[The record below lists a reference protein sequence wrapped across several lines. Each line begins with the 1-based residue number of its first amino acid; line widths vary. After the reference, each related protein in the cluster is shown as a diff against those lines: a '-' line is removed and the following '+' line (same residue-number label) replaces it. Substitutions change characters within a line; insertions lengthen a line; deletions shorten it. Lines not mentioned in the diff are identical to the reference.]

1 MDLHGI
7 VTLPVI
13 PLRGV
18 AVLPNEV
25 MHCDIGRKK
34 TLSAMEQAL
43 SDEGYALFVSQ
54 KNAKIVDVTPE
65 DLYTV
70 GTVCRIRQVFRI
82 QNDTVHL
89 LVTGAARARIVSV
102 ISENPHYTAQVEIV
116 EDVEPDEYTAEA
128 LRRRLSEGFSE
139 HANQRDRL
147 TQEQKDA
154 VLSQSTLSELT
165 DAVAQNIVSKLED
178 KQKLIEETDLVSR
191 AASLLGILENELM
204 VMQVDRRIAGKIKA
218 AVERNQKEF
227 VLREQLKAVQ
237 EELGEGEDDVLE
249 GYRARAEQKMLP
261 PEVRKALNKQFDR
274 FASLPAGSH
283 EAPMTQAYIELIL
296 DLPWMEE
303 TTDNLDLTHARQVL
317 DRDHFGMDK
326 VKTRIIETLAVQR
339 LTNNPQGQ
347 ILCLVGPPGV
357 GKTSIVRGIA
367 EAMGRKFVRMSLG
380 GVHDEAEIRGHR
392 RTYIGAQPGRVIEA
406 MRKAGSINPV
416 LLFDEIDKLGSDMR
430 GDPSSAMLEVLDS
443 AQNFSFTD
451 HFLELPY
458 DMSRAMMITTANDA
472 SSIPRPLLD
481 RMELIEVPSY
491 LFDEK
496 MEIARRHLLPKQLEK
511 HGLKKTNLRVP
522 DAALSTLIGGYT
534 REAGVRELE
543 RVLASVCRKAAC
555 EMADGKTRIT
565 LTDARITEWLGPQKF
580 KKAEPLRP
588 DTVGVV
594 TGLAWTSVGG
604 ETLEVESAA
613 VPGKGVLQLTG
624 QLGDV
629 MQESAKAAM
638 TYVRANTTRFGIDPS
653 FLETLDLHI
662 HVPEGA
668 VPKDGPS
675 AGVAMATALVSA
687 LTGIPVKSSVAMTGE
702 VTLRGRVL
710 PIGGLRE
717 KLLAAVRA
725 GVDCVVLPK
734 ANREDLFDVPAD
746 IKGALKINYAETV
759 DDVLNVALTMHPHE
773 AEPRLSLPGLDI
785 THEAVR
791 H

>member
-1 MDLHGI
+1 M
-7 VTLPVI
+7 
-13 PLRGV
+13 R
-18 AVLPNEV
+18 
-25 MHCDIGRKK
+25 K
-34 TLSAMEQAL
+34 TL
-43 SDEGYALFVSQ
+43 
-54 KNAKIVDVTPE
+54 
-65 DLYTV
+65 
-70 GTVCRIRQVFRI
+70 
-82 QNDTVHL
+82 
-89 LVTGAARARIVSV
+89 
-102 ISENPHYTAQVEIV
+102 
-116 EDVEPDEYTAEA
+116 
-128 LRRRLSEGFSE
+128 
-139 HANQRDRL
+139 
-147 TQEQKDA
+147 
-154 VLSQSTLSELT
+154 
-165 DAVAQNIVSKLED
+165 D
-178 KQKLIEETDLVSR
+178 KQL
-191 AASLLGILENELM
+191 
-204 VMQVDRRIAGKIKA
+204 DR
-218 AVERNQKEF
+218 
-227 VLREQLKAVQ
+227 
-237 EELGEGEDDVLE
+237 
-249 GYRARAEQKMLP
+249 Y
-261 PEVRKALNKQFDR
+261 
-274 FASLPAGSH
+274 ASLPSGSH
-283 EAPMTQAYIELIL
+283 EAPMAQAYIELIL
-296 DLPWMEE
+296 DLPWTEE
-303 TTDNLDLTHARQVL
+303 TVDNLDLAHARQVL

-406 MRKAGSINPV
+406 MRKSGSINPV
-416 LLFDEIDKLGSDMR
+416 LLFDEIDKLGKDMR

-458 DMSRAMMITTANDA
+458 DLSRAMMITTANDA

-496 MEIARRHLLPKQLEK
+496 LEIARCHLLPKQMEK
-511 HGLKKTNLRVP
+511 HGLKKTNLRIP
-522 DAALSTLIGGYT
+522 DEALAILIGGYT

-543 RVLASVCRKAAC
+543 RVIAAVCRKAAC
-555 EMADGKTRIT
+555 ELAEGKTRIT
-565 LTDARITEWLGPQKF
+565 LTESRITEWLGPQKF
-580 KKAEPLRP
+580 KKSEPLRP

-613 VPGKGVLQLTG
+613 VPGKGILQLTG

-638 TYVRANTTRFGIDPS
+638 TYVRANTARFGIDPA
-653 FLETLDLHI
+653 FLETLDVHI

-687 LTGIPVKSSVAMTGE
+687 LTGIPVKSTVAMTGE

-725 GVDCVVLPK
+725 GVDRVVLPK
-734 ANREDLFDVPAD
+734 ANREDLYDVPAD
-746 IKGALKINYAETV
+746 IKGALKIDYAETV
-759 DDVLNVALTMHPHE
+759 DDVLNVALTMHPHGK
-773 AEPRLSLPGLDI
+773 EPMLNLPGLEI

>member
-13 PLRGV
+13 PLRGI

-43 SDEGYALFVSQ
+43 SDEGYAFFVAQ
-54 KNAKIVDVTPE
+54 KNAKVVDVTPD
-65 DLYTV
+65 DLYSV
-70 GTVCRIRQVFRI
+70 GTICRIRQVFRI
-82 QNDTVHL
+82 QNETVHL
-89 LVTGAARARIVSV
+89 LVTGFARAKISAV
-102 ISENPHYTAQVEIV
+102 ISENPHYTVQLEVL
-116 EDVEPDEYTAEA
+116 EDTEPDEYTAEA
-128 LRRRLSEGFSE
+128 LRRRLSEGFIE
-139 HANQRDRL
+139 HAGQRDRL
-147 TQEQKDA
+147 TQDQKDA
-154 VLSQSTLSELT
+154 VLAQPTLSELT
-165 DAVAQNIVSKLED
+165 DAIAQHVVGKLED
-178 KQKLIEETDLVSR
+178 KQKLIEQADLVSR
-191 AASLLGILENELM
+191 AASLLGIIENELM

-237 EELGEGEDDVLE
+237 EELGEGDNDILDE
-249 GYRARAEQKMLP
+249 YRSRAEKKDLP
-261 PEVRKALNKQFDR
+261 PEARKVLNKQLDR
-274 FASLPAGSH
+274 FASLPSGSH
-283 EAPMTQAYIELIL
+283 ETPMAQAYIELIL
-296 DLPWMEE
+296 DLPWTEE
-303 TTDNLDLTHARQVL
+303 TDDNLDLTHARQIL
-317 DRDHFGMDK
+317 DRDHFGMEK

-406 MRKAGSINPV
+406 MRKSGSVNPI
-416 LLFDEIDKLGSDMR
+416 LLFDEIDKLGKDMR
-430 GDPSSAMLEVLDS
+430 GDPSSAMLEVLDG
-443 AQNFSFTD
+443 AQNFAFVD

-458 DMSRAMMITTANDA
+458 NLSRAMMITTANDA
-472 SSIPRPLLD
+472 GSIPRPLFD
-481 RMELIEVPSY
+481 RMEIIEVPSY

-496 MEIARRHLLPKQLEK
+496 IEIARRHLAPKQLEK
-511 HGLKKTNLRVP
+511 HGLKKSNLRIS
-522 DAALSTLIGGYT
+522 DTALGILIGGYT

-543 RVLASVCRKAAC
+543 RVIASVCRKAAC
-555 EMADGKTRIT
+555 EIAEGKQRLSLTETRIT
-565 LTDARITEWLGPQKF
+565 DWLGPQKY
-580 KKAEPLRP
+580 KKTEPLRP

-638 TYVRANTTRFGIDPS
+638 TYVRANSARFGIDS
-653 FLETLDLHI
+653 AFLETLDVHI

-687 LTGIPVKSSVAMTGE
+687 FTGIPVKSTVAMTGE

-725 GVDCVVLPK
+725 GVVSVVLPK
-734 ANREDLFDVPAD
+734 ANREDLFDVPVD
-746 IKGALKINYAETV
+746 VKSALKIEYAETV
-759 DDVLNVALTMHPHE
+759 DDVLSVALTMHPHGN
-773 AEPRLSLPGLDI
+773 EPRLNLPGLDM

>member
-13 PLRGV
+13 PLRGI
-18 AVLPNEV
+18 AVLPGEV

-43 SDEGYALFVSQ
+43 SEEGYALFVAQ

-65 DLYTV
+65 DLYAV
-70 GTVCRIRQVFRI
+70 GTICRIRQVFRI

-89 LVTGAARARIVSV
+89 LVTGAVRARIVGM
-102 ISENPHYTAQVEIV
+102 ISENPHYTAQVEVI
-116 EDVEPDEYTAEA
+116 EDAEPDEYTVEA
-128 LRRRLSEGFSE
+128 LRRRLGEGFTE

-147 TQEQKDA
+147 TQDQKDA
-154 VLSQSTLSELT
+154 VLAQSTLSELT
-165 DAVAQNIVSKLED
+165 DAIAQHVVSKLED
-178 KQKLIEETDLVSR
+178 KQKLIEETDLVAR
-191 AASLLGILENELM
+191 AAGLLGVIENELM

-249 GYRARAEQKMLP
+249 EYRARAEKKALP
-261 PEVRKALNKQFDR
+261 AEVRKALNKQLDR
-274 FASLPAGSH
+274 FAGLPNGSH
-283 EAPMTQAYIELIL
+283 EAPMAQAYIELIL
-296 DLPWMEE
+296 DLPWTEE
-303 TTDNLDLTHARQVL
+303 TGDNLDLVHARQVL
-317 DRDHFGMDK
+317 DRDHSGMDK

-380 GVHDEAEIRGHR
+380 GVHDEAEVRGHR
-392 RTYIGAQPGRVIEA
+392 RTYIGAQPGRVVEA

-416 LLFDEIDKLGSDMR
+416 LLFDEIDKLGNDMR
-430 GDPSSAMLEVLDS
+430 GDPSSAMLEVLDG
-443 AQNFSFTD
+443 AQNFAFTD

-458 DMSRAMMITTANDA
+458 DLSHAMMITTANDA
-472 SSIPRPLLD
+472 GSIPRPLLD

-496 MEIARRHLLPKQLEK
+496 VEIARCHLLPKQLEK
-511 HGLKKTNLRVP
+511 HGLKKSNLRVS
-522 DAALSTLIGGYT
+522 DAAIGTLIGGYT

-543 RVLASVCRKAAC
+543 RVIASVCRKAAC
-555 EMADGKTRIT
+555 ALAEGKARIT
-565 LTDARITEWLGPQKF
+565 LTDARITDWLGPQKY
-580 KKAEPLRP
+580 KKIEPLRP

-653 FLETLDLHI
+653 FLETLDVHI

-734 ANREDLFDVPAD
+734 ANREDLYDVPVD
-746 IKGALKINYAETV
+746 IKSALKIDYAETV
-759 DDVLNVALTMHPHE
+759 DDVLNVALTMHPHTN
-773 AEPRLSLPGLDI
+773 EPRLNLPGLDM
-785 THEAVR
+785 THEAIR